1 MNKLQIYTND
11 WLKIHPYTA
20 VQPSD
25 SYFVNLSNKLYG
37 ACTLTTLPDLFRKK
51 LSMYIAAYLEDQISE
66 LGLWQSF
73 TAEHKRL
80 YGKYLP
86 FYPTNSNYVADE
98 INEEDIRFIIWNTWQ
113 KAASLHEKTYINP
126 NEHAIEEQAGIFYG
140 ILEEAYENAPENE
153 SLNHYFDHPGTAV
166 EADRKLTW
174 LFGDNYLTEP
184 SMLPYIEQI
193 APNDR
198 FIVPVGPLALFL
210 HEWISLLTTSDA
222 WKQIN
227 GLFTGNPE
235 IPQEIQDKNRE
246 IYRNFIEGTNG
257 KRIVYLNGYTELR
270 RFLVNVLKWQD
281 DDNHTLPQMKEY
293 KNFILMTEPEK
304 GVLLAKDICE
314 YIADRENPLYDSEK
328 AQANA
333 FRMLTEEMLCP
344 PDLLIHCINN
354 KLIPDAQ
361 LPDGTEKELV
371 QQNADFIARHSLL
384 YYYRGD

>member
-25 SYFVNLSNKLYG
+25 SYFVNLSNKLYR
-37 ACTLTTLPDLFRKK
+37 ACTLTALPDIFRKK
-51 LSMYIAAYLEDQISE
+51 LSLYIAAYLEDQISE

-86 FYPTNSNYVADE
+86 FYPTAPDYVADE

-113 KAASLHEKTYINP
+113 KVSSLHEKIYINP
-126 NEHAIEEQAGIFYG
+126 NEHAIAEQARIFYD

-174 LFGDNYLTEP
+174 LFGHSYLTEP

-198 FIVPVGPLALFL
+198 FIVPVGPLAIFL
-210 HEWISLLTTSDA
+210 YEWISLLTTSDA

-235 IPQEIQDKNRE
+235 IPQEIQNKNRE
-246 IYRNFIEGTNG
+246 YTVILLKVQMERELFI
-257 KRIVYLNGYTELR
+257 
-270 RFLVNVLKWQD
+270 
-281 DDNHTLPQMKEY
+281 
-293 KNFILMTEPEK
+293 
-304 GVLLAKDICE
+304 
-314 YIADRENPLYDSEK
+314 
-328 AQANA
+328 
-333 FRMLTEEMLCP
+333 
-344 PDLLIHCINN
+344 
-354 KLIPDAQ
+354 
-361 LPDGTEKELV
+361 
-371 QQNADFIARHSLL
+371 
-384 YYYRGD
+384 